1 MGTERLWGSQPDESP
16 TFHHCPGHCRHCF
29 PHHGFP
35 ACLWAPASWPAGLK
49 GNEPTCTPVPK
60 SCVLC
65 ISCFAQC
72 CPHSFLTFSGLM
84 LSLGATQRHHFG
96 CSRAVAESCYQTH
109 SSRAWGKSLGV
120 CLASSQWS
128 PRARRCQIKPPVSDF
143 SPSVCPMHPQQQL
156 WAVQSQAIAPNK
168 FLWTPTCRAT
178 AAVSQSCLNMV
189 LIWLDIFNAPT
200 CLKLEEI

>member
-1 MGTERLWGSQPDESP
+1 MRAALPCVPSLSFNMWHWFDGNRASLGLTTRWI
-16 TFHHCPGHCRHCF
+16 THF
-29 PHHGFP
+29 PP
-35 ACLWAPASWPAGLK
+35 LPRALQALLAPPRV
-49 GNEPTCTPVPK
+49 CTTVPR

-65 ISCFAQC
+65 ISHFAQC

-84 LSLGATQRHHFG
+84 LSLGATQPHHFG
-96 CSRAVAESCYQTH
+96 CSRAVAESCYQIH

-120 CLASSQWS
+120 CLASPQWS